1 MKIGIIGYGYVGRAV
16 ASAYEESEVMI
27 NDPVIE
33 TSSSLTVIKSECDVI
48 FVCVPTPEH
57 TDGSCDSTI
66 LTCVL
71 EKLRGYT
78 GLVICKS
85 TALPQI
91 YTELESKYTDLKLAH
106 VPEFLTAANAV
117 ADYQF
122 PVKIVIGCRQEL
134 RPEVFSAVITNKIT
148 VDMTTVQFC
157 SIAEAAMFKYLA
169 NTMLAMKVVIN
180 NEYYDICQSLG
191 INWDN
196 VAKIAK
202 TDPRLGDTH
211 WAVPGP
217 DGSRGF
223 GGACFPKDVNALL
236 SLTKFLN
243 TDPSML
249 EAAVRKNQ
257 KLRS

>member
-1 MKIGIIGYGYVGRAV
+1 MKIGIIGYGYVGKAV
-16 ASAYEESEVMI
+16 AAAYDPDDILI
-27 NDPVIE
+27 NDPALDNSV
-33 TSSSLTVIKSECDVI
+33 SLTDIKAECGAI
-48 FVCVPTPEH
+48 FVCVPTPQH
-57 TDGSCDSTI
+57 TDGSCDASI

-78 GLVICKS
+78 GLVIAKS

-91 YTELESKYTDLKLAH
+91 YTELESKYSELKLAH
-106 VPEFLTAANAV
+106 VPEFLTAANAIV
-117 ADYQF
+117 DYQF
-122 PVKIVIGCRQEL
+122 PVKVVIGCRQEL
-134 RPEVFSAVITNKIT
+134 RTDVFSAIMTEKIT

-157 SIAEAAMFKYLA
+157 SIAEAAMFKYVA
-169 NTMLAMKVVIN
+169 NTMLAMKVIIN
-180 NEYYDICQSLG
+180 NEYYDICQALG

-223 GGACFPKDVNALL
+223 GGGCFPKDVSALL

-243 TDPSML
+243 TDLSML
-249 EAAVRKNQ
+249 EAAVRKNH
-257 KLRS
+257 KLRN